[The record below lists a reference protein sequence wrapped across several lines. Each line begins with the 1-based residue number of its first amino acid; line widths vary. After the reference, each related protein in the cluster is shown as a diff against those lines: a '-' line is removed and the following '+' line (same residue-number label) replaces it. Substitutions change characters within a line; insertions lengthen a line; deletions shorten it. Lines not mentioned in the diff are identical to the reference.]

1 MTEKKFYITTAIAYP
16 NAKPHIWHAL
26 EIIIADTIA
35 RMYRITWKQVEFQTW
50 TDEHWIKNRRTAQKQ
65 WIDIV
70 DFLHENVEWEWWF
83 RDMYSKLKISNNV
96 LIRTSDKERHY
107 AWAQLLWQ
115 KMAAK
120 WDIYKQSYKWLYCA
134 WCESFKTEKDLIKNE
149 KWILVCPDHPNWEI
163 EEVDEENYF
172 FKLSKYKDQV
182 SELIKNDEYI
192 VYPQERKNE
201 ILAFLENAKDVSFS
215 RPKTSLPRWVPV
227 PGDEDHVM
235 YVWCDALSNYL
246 TWQGFGINDDWQNS
260 RPADLHIV
268 WKDILRFHAAFWPA
282 MLLSADL
289 PLPKQLLSH
298 WFLTLNGKKMSKS
311 TWNVIDPMEPLL
323 KYGRDAMSFNL
334 LYDVPT
340 DWDWDFSMDRLS
352 NVYNSM
358 IIWARWNFVN
368 RVTKLWEKYWI
379 TEVNAW
385 ELIHWFDDF
394 NINSIQKYLDK
405 NDIRWYLEKRYQI
418 VQKANEYITQQEP
431 WVKYKDESTRWQ
443 AIECLQ
449 NLLYVAKNLA
459 ILSAPVLIDW
469 FEKMKNILWFK
480 ELLDLDS
487 TKNWSFESREKA
499 FNEADFAVNLK
510 SEIIYPRVEINE

>member
-1 MTEKKFYITTAIAYP
+1 MSGKKFYITTAIAYP
-16 NAKPHIWHAL
+16 NWKPHIGHAL
-26 EIIIADTIA
+26 EIIIADTIV
-35 RMYRITWKQVEFQTW
+35 RMYRMAWKNVEFQTW
-50 TDEHWIKNRRTAQKQ
+50 TDEHGIKNRRTAQKEHKE
-65 WIDIV
+65 IKE
-70 DFLHENVEWEWWF
+70 FLDGNVEWEWWF
-83 RDMYSKLKISNNV
+83 KDMYRQLKISNDQF
-96 LIRTSDKERHY
+96 LRTSDQAQHY
-107 AWAQLLWQ
+107 KWAQLLWQ

-134 WCESFKTEKDLIKNE
+134 GCESFKTEKDLEKNE
-149 KWILVCPDHPNWEI
+149 KWVLVCPDHPNGEI

-182 SELIKNDEYI
+182 YELIKNDEYL
-192 VYPQERKNE
+192 VFPQERKNE

-246 TWQGFGINDDWQNS
+246 TGQWYGINDKRQDS

-282 MLLSADL
+282 MLISADL

-298 WFLTLNGKKMSKS
+298 GFLTLNWKKMWKS

-340 DWDWDFSMDRLS
+340 DWDWDFSMDRLN

-358 IIWARWNFVN
+358 IIWARWNLVN
-368 RVTKLWEKYWI
+368 RVTKLGEKYWI
-379 TEVNAW
+379 TQAQAW
-385 ELIHWFDDF
+385 KLDSRFDEF
-394 NINSIQKYLDK
+394 NINSVSEYLDK
-405 NDIRWYLEKRYQI
+405 KDIRWYLEKWYQL
-418 VQKANEYITQQEP
+418 VQKTNEYITKEEP
-431 WVKYKDESTRWQ
+431 RVKYKDESTKWE
-443 AIECLQ
+443 AISCLQ
-449 NLLYVAKNLA
+449 WLLYVVKNLA

-469 FEKMKNILWFK
+469 FEKMKNILWMEK
-480 ELLDLDS
+480 LSDLDTS
-487 TKNWSFESREKA
+487 KNGTFESWKDA
-499 FNEADFAVNLK
+499 FDATDFDVNLK
-510 SEIIYPRVEINE
+510 PEIIYPRIEN